1 MKVVQLGCGIT
12 GRVCA
17 EFLEKNPNVDELILA
32 DRFTDAAESMAKRV
46 RSDKIS
52 VVKTDVSD
60 KDALRKLLK
69 GKDVVVCSLTFEML
83 EVVAEEA
90 IRSGV
95 NYVDFSMTSMSLE
108 DMEKMEKGISDSG
121 ITYLTAMGA
130 DPGLTD
136 VFARRGA
143 NLLDSVHEARVRD
156 GDNGFAEGYP
166 YFSLWS
172 PMDMVDE
179 ATMPAAVFRDG
190 KIEYLPPLHKKEM
203 YEFPPPVGPLPVYNT
218 THEETFLIPRF
229 IKGIK
234 NADFKIG
241 LDDDFVA
248 ASNMIRKIGMHSKE
262 FVDVKGVKVRP
273 LDVVAQLMPRPVD
286 FADKVKGDAC
296 ILVEMLGKK
305 DGKDM
310 VAKVWAMASHEEAY
324 RLCKSNAT
332 GFLVGVGGAVGT
344 EMILSGELKSNG
356 LTFPEQLPAEKV
368 IARLPDKH
376 VQVKEELV
384 PLK

>member
-32 DRFTDAAESMAKRV
+32 DRVTDAAESMAKRV
-46 RSDKIS
+46 KSDKMS
-52 VVKTDVSD
+52 VVKVDVSD
-60 KDALRKLLK
+60 KGALRKLLK
-69 GKDVVVCSLTFEML
+69 GKDIVVCSLTFEML
-83 EVVAEEA
+83 QEVAEEA

-95 NYVDFSMTSMSLE
+95 SYVDFSMTSMELE
-108 DMEKMEKGISDSG
+108 DMEKMEKRIADSG

-179 ATMPAAVFRDG
+179 ATMPAAVFRNG
-190 KIEYLPPLHKKEM
+190 KVEYLPPLHKKDT
-203 YEFPPPVGPLPVYNT
+203 YEFPAPVGTLPVYNT

-229 IKGIK
+229 IRGVK

-241 LDDDFVA
+241 IDDDFVA
-248 ASNMIRKIGMHSKE
+248 ASNMIRKLGLHSKE
-262 FVDVKGVKVRP
+262 FVNVKGVKVRP
-273 LDVVAQLMPRPVD
+273 LDVVAALMPRPVD
-286 FADKVKGDAC
+286 FADKVKGHAC

-305 DGKDM
+305 GGKDM
-310 VAKVWAMASHEEAY
+310 MAKVWTMASHEESY

-344 EMILSGELKSNG
+344 EMILSGELKNKG
-356 LTFPEQLPAEKV
+356 LVFPEQLPAEKV
-368 IARLPDKH
+368 IEKLPAKH
-376 VQVKEELV
+376 VEVKEELV